1 MTEGTSAN
9 DLKLIWQS
17 QRREQSTMSAE
28 EVRIK
33 AEAIQAKVRRNILVT
48 FVLGVLVLVFC
59 TIAIAEL
66 NSTAIRV
73 IAVSFIVLTSVIACR
88 AYDRLWSPPVL
99 SPNVALN
106 DCLEFY
112 RSELEAQYRSIA
124 IVWRFLVPIALF
136 LFLTWNA
143 LFRTSPLVPR
153 LALPAVLVLILFWRR
168 LAARSFRQKLSALDE
183 FEKEGS

>member
-17 QRREQSTMSAE
+17 QRREQSSMSAE

-33 AEAIQAKVRRNILVT
+33 AEAIQAKVRNILVA

-66 NSTAIRV
+66 NSTAILV

-99 SPNVALN
+99 SPNVTLN

-153 LALPAVLVLILFWRR
+153 LALPAVLVLILFCRR